1 MPKIQISSRGIRAA
15 LKKYTPYQ
23 SIAEYVWNGFDAGA
37 TKIDIEYIADELGG
51 LVSLS
56 IKDNGYGINHGK
68 LQEKFEPMF
77 ESRKALENKLKQHR
91 SALHGKKGI
100 GRLTFFTFARSAI
113 WNTVFEKDD
122 KNYTYDI
129 FANSENI
136 NFYTGINSTPKITE
150 KPVGTQVTFS
160 AIHALTAANLEDK
173 FKEFLCKEF
182 AWFLELNSKS
192 NFSIN
197 INGLPLDC
205 AHFIAEKETFEI
217 IHEKTATAFDVT
229 YVRWNEKSANEPSRY
244 YYLNSADLEQWKEPT
259 AIKNK
264 GEKFYH
270 SVFIKSNYFDSFAFQ
285 SMQDSGQE
293 ALIGGSRSDTQFRF
307 LRRKLANYLRIKR
320 RPFLKTFAQ
329 NLIEEYREQNILPE
343 NTDGNFE
350 QTIKTLYEIQPRIF
364 SALNKEQKKLF
375 VNMLSLLNE
384 SNKRKAITQTIGLV
398 VDLSEEEKTE
408 LEKLFE
414 TQ

>member
-23 SIAEYVWNGFDAGA
+23 SIAEYIWNGFDAGA
-37 TKIDIEYIADELGG
+37 TQIDMDYVADELGG

-56 IKDNGYGINHGK
+56 IKDNGYGIAHEK

-113 WNTVFEKDD
+113 WKTVFEKDG

-136 NFYTGINSTPKITE
+136 NFYTGINSTPKETE
-150 KPVGTQVTFS
+150 RTIGTTVAFS
-160 AIHALTAANLEDK
+160 GIHTLTSTNLQDK
-173 FKEFLCKEF
+173 FSDFLCKEF

-197 INGLPLDC
+197 INGNRLDYS
-205 AHFIAEKETFEI
+205 HLIAEKEIFEI
-217 IHEKTATAFDVT
+217 LHEKSKTSFLVT
-229 YVRWNEKSANEPSRY
+229 YVRWNEKSFNEPSRY
-244 YYLNSADLEQWKEPT
+244 YYLNSVDLEQWKEPT
-259 AIKNK
+259 VIKNK
-264 GEKFYH
+264 GEQFHH
-270 SVFIKSNYFDSFAFQ
+270 SVFVKSAYFDSFAFQ
-285 SMQDSGQE
+285 SLEETGQE
-293 ALIGGSRSDTQFRF
+293 TLLGGSRSDAQFRF

-320 RPFLKTFAQ
+320 RPFLKNFAEK
-329 NLIEEYREQNILPE
+329 LIEEYREQNILPE
-343 NTDGNFE
+343 NSSDNFLE
-350 QTIKTLYEIQPRIF
+350 TIKTLYEIQPRIF
-364 SALNKEQKKLF
+364 SALNKEQKHLLLG
-375 VNMLSLLNE
+375 MLSLLSKSDKKSIIPE
-384 SNKRKAITQTIGLV
+384 IIKKI
-398 VDLSEEEKTE
+398 VDLSDDE
-408 LEKLFE
+408 LAELQRLFAV
-414 TQ
+414 

>member
-37 TKIDIEYIADELGG
+37 TRIDIDYVADELGG

-56 IKDNGYGINHGK
+56 IRDNGYGITHEK

-113 WNTVFEKDD
+113 WSTVFEKND
-122 KNYTYDI
+122 KRYVYDI
-129 FANSENI
+129 FANAENI
-136 NFYTGINSTPKITE
+136 NFYTGISSTPKETE
-150 KPVGTQVTFS
+150 KPVGTTVSFS
-160 AIHALTAANLEDK
+160 GIHALTSANLQEK
-173 FKEFLCKEF
+173 FGDFLSKEF

-197 INGLPLDC
+197 INGSALDY
-205 AHFIAEKETFEI
+205 AHLIAERDVFEI
-217 IHEKTATAFDVT
+217 LHEKSGTNFLVT
-229 YVRWNEKSANEPSRY
+229 YVRWNEKSFNEPSRY
-244 YYLNSADLEQWKEPT
+244 YYLNSLDLEQWKEPT

-270 SVFIKSNYFDSFAFQ
+270 SVFIKSPYFDSFAFQ

-293 ALIGGSRSDTQFRF
+293 ALIGGSRSDAQFRF

-320 RPFLKTFAQ
+320 RPFLKTFAEK
-329 NLIEEYREQNILPE
+329 LIEEYCEQNILPE
-343 NTDGNFE
+343 TASDNFK

-375 VNMLSLLNE
+375 VNMLSLLDQSE
-384 SNKRKAITQTIGLV
+384 KRKDIPDLIGSV
-398 VDLSEEEKTE
+398 VDLSEDEKTE

-414 TQ
+414 T